1 MLDDKLQSRKDL
13 LEEQLESV
21 ENSGFYT
28 DHQIQVLSK
37 PLRYELSLIN
47 DSLSFEFL
55 TLQELRQLQRK
66 IQNAIVTKHH
76 SGTGFIINFSNVFL
90 SLKKETNNFFFPKP
104 YMTNEEVYR
113 RGFNNSNLK
122 INVIDAQVLTPNH
135 QEA

>member
-1 MLDDKLQSRKDL
+1 MLDDKLQTKKDL
-13 LEEQLESV
+13 LQEQIDSV

-28 DHQIQVLSK
+28 DKQIQVLSR

-55 TLQELRQLQRK
+55 TLQELHQLQRK

-76 SGTGFIINFSNVFL
+76 SGNGFVIDFANVFL
-90 SLKKETNNFFFPKP
+90 LLKKGANEFVFPRP
-104 YMTNEEVYR
+104 YMTDEE
-113 RGFNNSNLK
+113 FNKSLNRSPILNM
-122 INVIDAQVLTPNH
+122 NVIDAQILTPNH

>member
-13 LEEQLESV
+13 LQEQIENI

-37 PLRYELSLIN
+37 PLRYELSIIN

-55 TLQELRQLQRK
+55 TLQELRQLQSK

-76 SGTGFIINFSNVFL
+76 SGTGFVTNFSNVFL
-90 SLKKETNNFFFPKP
+90 SLKKETNNFFFPIP
-104 YMTNEEVYR
+104 DQ
-113 RGFNNSNLK
+113 
-122 INVIDAQVLTPNH
+122 ILTQNH
-135 QEA
+135 QQQ